1 MTLPRERTSAVIRAR
16 EFLLRLCSPYG
27 GGIKRIPREVRQ
39 EARRLLRHYPGWFD
53 LGRADAFDAATAS
66 REGLESD
73 AEWLRS
79 ISATKTEA
87 TPDECSVPT
96 QWTQRPYYVD
106 PPEGWRWGFPR
117 LYDPATDGDMRA
129 WMVANGYP
137 QRLADQGLV
146 CTFTAMTED
155 GGK

>member
-1 MTLPRERTSAVIRAR
+1 MTLPAERTRAVIRAR

-53 LGRADAFDAATAS
+53 LGRADAFDTDAARLEGN
-66 REGLESD
+66 RETDE
-73 AEWLRS
+73 EWLRS

-87 TPDECSVPT
+87 TPDECTVPPE
-96 QWTQRPYYVD
+96 WTSRPYYVD

-137 QRLADQGLV
+137 QRLADQGLA
-146 CTFTAMTED
+146 CTFTATED
-155 GGK
+155 GGR